1 MPPFTNE
8 TLLGHFVTLPGVA
21 DSTRRPASS
30 LRWEDILENTFS
42 ENLAPWLPRDGIP
55 EPGGD
60 INACSAKKAGE
71 KAPPA

>member
-8 TLLGHFVTLPGVA
+8 TLLGHFVTLPGV
-21 DSTRRPASS
+21 TLNQEASS
-30 LRWEDILENTFS
+30 QSEVGRHLENTFS